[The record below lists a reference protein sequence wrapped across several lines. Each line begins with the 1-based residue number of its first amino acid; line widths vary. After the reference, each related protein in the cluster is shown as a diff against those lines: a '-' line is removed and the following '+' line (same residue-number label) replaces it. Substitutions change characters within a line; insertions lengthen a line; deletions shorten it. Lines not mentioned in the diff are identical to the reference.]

1 MLILDY
7 TLKTAKERS
16 EFVENYIATMEEEPN
31 GRQLELM
38 ADYICFALDKE
49 ENQRDINTPNR
60 MVTVNKR
67 ETSYERIASKLEGGE
82 DAIYNLMRQDKN
94 VILSPAMSIT
104 KEDIENVPYLKQ
116 VREAIDQWEKRL
128 HKLQG
133 RDRYIAKKA
142 TIQLRQDQYILKN
155 FYYQPIYST
164 CAGKGSTVIDW
175 TQDTGY
181 WFVDKDGKEQYKEL
195 SNNKIDLGDPKVV
208 SGLLQNY
215 SKLKHHTW
223 DLLESDLKWILMD
236 LEELIEQSIDGI
248 YKDILELKVDGASNQ
263 EIQDALGQEAYTQEY
278 ISALWRNKIPAI
290 IADKYKENRLNW
302 IFTYKAKGEYKACS
316 RCGQTKLAHNR
327 YFSQN
332 KGIRTRWYS
341 ICKECRN
348 AKTKKED

>member
-7 TLKTAKERS
+7 TLKTANERNKFI
-16 EFVENYIATMEEEPN
+16 EEYIASSTEELT

-49 ENQRDINTPNR
+49 ENQREINTPNR

-67 ETSYERIASKLEGGE
+67 ETSYEGIASKLEGGE
-82 DAIYNLMRQDKN
+82 DAIYNLIRQDKN

-104 KEDIENVPYLKQ
+104 PEDIANVPFLAQ
-116 VREAIDQWEKRL
+116 VREAIECWERRL
-128 HKLQG
+128 EHLTG
-133 RDRYIAKKA
+133 RDRFIAKRA

-155 FYYQPIYST
+155 SYYQPMYST
-164 CAGKGSTVIDW
+164 CAGRGSTVIDW

-181 WFVDKDGKEQYKEL
+181 WQDDSTYKHL
-195 SNNKIDLGDPKVV
+195 SRNKIDLGDPKVI

-215 SKLKHHTW
+215 SKLKHYTY
-223 DLLESDLKWILMD
+223 DLLDSDLKWILLD
-236 LEELIEQSIDGI
+236 LEKLVDTSISGV
-248 YKDILELKVDGASNQ
+248 YREILELKIDGASNQ
-263 EIQDALGQEAYTQEY
+263 EIQDSLGQDSYTQEY
-278 ISALWRNKIPAI
+278 ISALWRNKIPAM
-290 IADKYKENRLNW
+290 IADCYKENYLNY
-302 IFTYKAKGEYKACS
+302 IFTHKAKGEYKVCS
-316 RCGQTKLAHNR
+316 RCGKTKLAHNR

-348 AKTKKED
+348 KKED

>member
-7 TLKTAKERS
+7 SLKTAKERS
-16 EFVENYIATMEEEPN
+16 DFVEAYVQTLEEEPN

-38 ADYICFALDKE
+38 ADYICFALDRE

-67 ETSYERIASKLEGGE
+67 ETSYEGIASKLEGGE
-82 DAIYNLMRQDKN
+82 DAIYNLIRQDKN

-104 KEDIENVPYLKQ
+104 PEDIENVPFLKQ
-116 VREAIDQWEKRL
+116 VREAINCWERRL
-128 HKLQG
+128 QNLSG
-133 RDRYIAKKA
+133 RDRFIAKKA

-155 FYYQPIYST
+155 SYYQPIYST

-181 WFVDKDGKEQYKEL
+181 WVNEDTYKHL
-195 SNNKIDLGDPKVV
+195 THNKIDLGDPKVV

-215 SKLKHHTW
+215 SKLKDHTY
-223 DLLESDLKWILMD
+223 DLLDSDLKWILMD
-236 LEELIEQSIDGI
+236 LEKLIDESISGI
-248 YKDILELKVDGASNQ
+248 YKDILELKIDGASNQ

-290 IADKYKENRLNW
+290 IADKYKENRLNY
-302 IFTYKAKGEYKACS
+302 IFTYKAKGEYKTCS
-316 RCGQTKLAHNR
+316 RCGETKLAHNR

-332 KGIRTRWYS
+332 KGVRTRWYS
-341 ICKECRN
+341 ICKVCRN
-348 AKTKKED
+348 KKIK